1 MGIFDSFFKGP
12 ELTKGDALSM
22 STSMALNLYRDGYTI
37 EQFIQNADMLLEEI
51 FKMEFPHHSISTEQS
66 KQILKNVVRIYTEE
80 KEHLKNLNK
89 LSIYINNPT
98 PENKPTE
105 KVMKIISTKSLKNLR
120 LPTQML
126 GLPHHQY
133 LQHSSMGSL

>member
-12 ELTKGDALSM
+12 ELTKDDALNM

-66 KQILKNVVRIYTEE
+66 KQILKNVASTSEKICTHQAHGTYTE
-80 KEHLKNLNK
+80 
-89 LSIYINNPT
+89 
-98 PENKPTE
+98 
-105 KVMKIISTKSLKNLR
+105 KIIKKAYYFSVVCLMCAHTWGWS
-120 LPTQML
+120 
-126 GLPHHQY
+126 
-133 LQHSSMGSL
+133 